1 MAGGTADFGGKKGHV
16 EAAVLLHP
24 RGNRGDEKKIVA
36 GDLAQP
42 RKQGVGA
49 EVTLITEIIQG
60 ESAKRRAT
68 GRKPNLQKWYFKF
81 EQRIKKQLTEEMPQG
96 AMSF

>member
-49 EVTLITEIIQG
+49 EVTLITEII
-60 ESAKRRAT
+60 
-68 GRKPNLQKWYFKF
+68 
-81 EQRIKKQLTEEMPQG
+81 
-96 AMSF
+96 